1 MDTTAPRGPGQ
12 PRIGTRTVIT
22 LPDDLL
28 AEAAQQAAKETA
40 RGGTRVTRSEILRR
54 WVMVGMNFDLERI
67 EQP

>member
-1 MDTTAPRGPGQ
+1 MWWVVVSRC
-12 PRIGTRTVIT
+12 RIGTRTIVT

-28 AEAAQQAAKETA
+28 AEAAKQAAAETA
-40 RGGTRVTRSEILRR
+40 RGGTHVTRSEILRR

>member
-1 MDTTAPRGPGQ
+1 MNTTARRGPGQ

-22 LPDDLL
+22 LPDDIL
-28 AEAAQQAAKETA
+28 AEAAKQAAAETA

-54 WVMVGMNFDLERI
+54 WAMVGMNFDLERI